1 MDLSD
6 SVALVTGGS
15 GGLGGR
21 ICLALASAG
30 ANVAV
35 GYAGGEDRAGRVSQE
50 VIDQGRRAIPVKVDL
65 SDPTAIEAAVETV
78 VSELGA
84 LDILINNAG
93 VAAGGYSIEP
103 GDLESFTPEIWDE
116 LMALNVRGPYLLTR
130 AAAKALR
137 ASALGRV
144 VNVGSTIGV
153 GSFYADRIFHPSKAA
168 VVPLTRF
175 LASSL
180 APDVTVNAVLPGL
193 MLGTGL
199 GGDGQGAYADVW
211 RDRALC
217 NETTS
222 LDDVAN
228 QVIAFCE
235 SSTITGQSL
244 VIDGGINFQ

>member
-1 MDLSD
+1 MDLSNA
-6 SVALVTGGS
+6 VALVTGGS
-15 GGLGGR
+15 GGLGSR
-21 ICLALASAG
+21 ICLALAKSG
-30 ANVAV
+30 VNVAV
-35 GYAGGEDRAGRVSQE
+35 GYASGHDRAIRVSKE
-50 VIDQGRRAIPVKVDL
+50 VIDQGRRAFPVRVNL
-65 SDPTAIEAAVETV
+65 NDPASIEAAVAVV
-78 VSELGA
+78 VSELGG
-84 LDILINNAG
+84 LDILVNNAG
-93 VAAGGYSIEP
+93 VANAGHAIEP

-116 LMALNVRGPYLLTR
+116 LMAINVRGPYLLTR

-137 ASALGRV
+137 ASTLGRV

-153 GSFYADRIFHPSKAA
+153 GSFYSDRIFHPSKAA

-180 APDVTVNAVLPGL
+180 APDVNVNAVLPGL
-193 MLGTGL
+193 MLETGL
-199 GGDGQGAYADVW
+199 GGSGQGPYADVW

-217 NETTS
+217 KETTS

-228 QVIAFCE
+228 QVVAFCK